1 MNIDETKKQLEEMK
15 LKVQRE
21 IANVD
26 RSVQS
31 IPDSEIAEEFE
42 GSDIMNGKIDN
53 FRIKD
58 SLIEELGDI
67 DIALSKIKKNKYGI
81 CENCKNNIEIKRLQM
96 YPFAR
101 YCMECMSKFENES

>member
-42 GSDIMNGKIDN
+42 GADIMNGKIDN

-81 CENCKNNIEIKRLQM
+81 CENCKNPIEDKRLGM

-101 YCMECMSKFENES
+101 YCMKCMIQFDND